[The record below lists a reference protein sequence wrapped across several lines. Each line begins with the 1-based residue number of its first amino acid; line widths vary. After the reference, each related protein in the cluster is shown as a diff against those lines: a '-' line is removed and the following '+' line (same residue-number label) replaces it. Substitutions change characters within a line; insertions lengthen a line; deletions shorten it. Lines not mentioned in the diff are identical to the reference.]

1 MIPPPTAPKQSG
13 TQRRRSLKRIG
24 CAATAIFVVT
34 MLIAAIGIGRG
45 LWHSEPKYWVMNQ
58 YFLELTPQ
66 AKLSNMADRAFNR
79 VLGEL
84 SQSSGYKPVD
94 PTHAPQG
101 YGVRTI
107 RLEFD
112 EANAWL
118 DQRLNDWLKNQGH
131 RLPAGL
137 SGPMLASNGERL
149 VVAFRYES
157 DEIDKVFSV
166 LLLLDILDDGRAV
179 LTIDGVRAGRLPIP
193 VDTAMKQ
200 LPNAGDGKSGDQ
212 PDLFDT
218 LMSGRPFEPILPIDG
233 TRHAR
238 IIGLAVDDTGLM
250 LTVRA
255 EPNGKDD

>member
-1 MIPPPTAPKQSG
+1 M
-13 TQRRRSLKRIG
+13 
-24 CAATAIFVVT
+24 FVVT
-34 MLIAAIGIGRG
+34 MLIAAVGIGRG
-45 LWHSEPKYWVMNQ
+45 LWHSEPKYWVLNQ
-58 YFLELTPQ
+58 YFLEVTPQ
-66 AKLSNMADRAFNR
+66 AQLTDMADRAFNR

-94 PTHAPQG
+94 PRPGHAS
-101 YGVRTI
+101 GVRTI

-137 SGPMLASNGERL
+137 SDPMLASNAGRL

-166 LLLLDILDDGRAV
+166 LLLLDVLDDGQAV

-200 LPNAGDGKSGDQ
+200 LPNASDGESGGQ

-218 LMSGRPFEPILPIDG
+218 LMGGRPFDPILPIDG

-238 IIGLAVDDTGLM
+238 IIGLDVDDTGLM

-255 EPNGKDD
+255 EPNGKGH